1 MSSAIASARQRRAG
15 ISSDPPP
22 SVSSSTTKT
31 DKPTT
36 GLTLQQIINLIDIRL
51 IKIEK
56 YVSENMN
63 NTKDSSFSQEKPASA
78 VISDEILDEYE
89 QRFELLANEIATLK
103 DIVLK
108 LQSYTMD
115 VNRVLLEERESNHEK
130 NVLNETSLLENNDNE
145 TANLLS

>member
-15 ISSDPPP
+15 LSPEPP
-22 SVSSSTTKT
+22 SSSPSVNKT
-31 DKPTT
+31 DKPTS

-63 NTKDSSFSQEKPASA
+63 NSKNTSSQQEKSSP
-78 VISDEILDEYE
+78 VISDDILEEYE

-115 VNRVLLEERESNHEK
+115 VNRVLLEERESIHEK
-130 NVLNETSLLENNDNE
+130 EILADTYLLENNGNE
-145 TANLLS
+145 SANLES

>member
-15 ISSDPPP
+15 LSPEPP
-22 SVSSSTTKT
+22 STSPSLNKT
-31 DKPTT
+31 DKPTS

-56 YVSENMN
+56 YVSDNMN
-63 NTKDSSFSQEKPASA
+63 ASKDSTSSQEKTSP

-115 VNRVLLEERESNHEK
+115 VNRVLLEERESTHEK
-130 NVLNETSLLENNDNE
+130 EVLGETFLSENNDNE
-145 TANLLS
+145 PTNLES